1 MSLDDSRSDF
11 ESLTIE
17 FKNEGILLYYEELI
31 SYCKLLT
38 DKQRQL
44 LLEKAREMI
53 VGNEPKQSTNLLKS
67 KKAGN
72 P

>member
-53 VGNEPKQSTNLLKS
+53 VGNEPTRILK
-67 KKAGN
+67 
-72 P
+72 

>member
-1 MSLDDSRSDF
+1 MSLDDSRSNF

-17 FKNEGILLYYEELI
+17 FKNEEIFLYYEELI
-31 SYCKLLT
+31 SYYQLLT
-38 DKQRQL
+38 DSQRRL

-53 VGNEPKQSTNLLKS
+53 VGNRPEQSNLSKN